1 MFGKKKNV
9 SVDVSSLSEQLTDL
23 TAQVSELAKANAH
36 KAKPYAT
43 KLGSAAKDASGDLLH
58 RAEDAVTPTLE
69 QIVAAAFSAVA
80 PKVKAA
86 RDAAA
91 DKAAPYFS
99 SAIDHASDAAHD
111 LAPYVE
117 TARDRVKDELI
128 PRVSEAVVAGIAAS
142 APYREEAAR
151 RGTAAV
157 AALKGEVEV
166 KPERHWG
173 RKILLA
179 TGVAGLVFAAYKYLT
194 GESSTSGWQTPTSA
208 PAPSPANTTTGA
220 HAAAPATEADDASA
234 PADAK
239 PLGDAEVAEDSIDA
253 TLPTDG
259 EKSED

>member
-1 MFGKKKNV
+1 VFGKKKKL
-9 SVDVSSLSEQLTDL
+9 SVDVSSLSDQLSDL
-23 TAQVSELAKANAH
+23 SAQVAELAKANAQ
-36 KAKPYAT
+36 KAKPYAS
-43 KLGSAAKDASGDLLH
+43 KLGSAAKDASGDILH
-58 RAEDAVTPTLE
+58 RAEGAVSPTLE
-69 QIVAAAFSAVA
+69 QVVAAAFSAVA
-80 PKVKAA
+80 PKMKAA

-91 DKAAPYFS
+91 DKAAPYVS

-117 TARDRVKDELI
+117 TARDRVKDDI
-128 PRVSEAVVAGIAAS
+128 VPRVSEAVAAGIAAS

-166 KPERHWG
+166 KPDHHWG

-179 TGVAGLVFAAYKYLT
+179 TGLAGLVFAAYKYLT

-208 PAPSPANTTTGA
+208 PAPSAANTTTGA
-220 HAAAPATEADDASA
+220 HATTPATDADDTSV

-239 PLGDAEVAEDSIDA
+239 PLGDAELAEDSSNA

-259 EKSED
+259 DKS

>member
-1 MFGKKKNV
+1 MFGKKKKLI
-9 SVDVSSLSEQLTDL
+9 VDVSSLSDQLSDL
-23 TAQVSELAKANAH
+23 TAQVADMAKANAQ
-36 KAKPYAT
+36 KAKPYAG

-58 RAEDAVTPTLE
+58 RAEGAVAPTLE
-69 QIVAAAFSAVA
+69 QVVAAAFSAVA
-80 PKVKAA
+80 PKMKAA

-91 DKAAPYFS
+91 DKAGPYVS

-117 TARDRVKDELI
+117 TARDRVKDDII
-128 PRVSEAVVAGIAAS
+128 PRVSDAVATGIAAS

-166 KPERHWG
+166 KPEHHWG

-179 TGVAGLVFAAYKYLT
+179 TGIAGLVFAAYKYLT

-220 HAAAPATEADDASA
+220 HAAAPAGDDASA
-234 PADAK
+234 PADTK
-239 PLGDAEVAEDSIDA
+239 PIGDAEVAEDSSDA